1 MMSKQEGALKAVM
14 FWMLGSLAGAKWNN
28 IIIPASIF
36 FIVFGLLWLFY
47 RNLNLLL
54 LGEEAAVTLGVNLQQ
69 FRIQLILLV
78 SLLTGVLVAVSGSI
92 GFVGLIIPHIVRL
105 IVGSNYKYVI
115 PVSALLGG
123 IFLVW
128 ADALARI
135 IIAPQEMPIG
145 IITAFCGGPFFIWLL
160 RRNNYSFG
168 EGD

>member
-1 MMSKQEGALKAVM
+1 M
-14 FWMLGSLAGAKWNN
+14 
-28 IIIPASIF
+28 IPAF
-36 FIVFGLLWLFY
+36 VFLVVFGLLWLHY

-115 PVSALLGG
+115 PISALIGG
-123 IFLVW
+123 IFLSVGRCLCSNYYCSSGNANW
-128 ADALARI
+128 YY
-135 IIAPQEMPIG
+135 
-145 IITAFCGGPFFIWLL
+145 
-160 RRNNYSFG
+160 YSFLWRTIFHLASPS
-168 EGD
+168 

>member
-1 MMSKQEGALKAVM
+1 M
-14 FWMLGSLAGAKWNN
+14 
-28 IIIPASIF
+28 
-36 FIVFGLLWLFY
+36 
-47 RNLNLLL
+47 
-54 LGEEAAVTLGVNLQQ
+54 TLGVNLQQ

-115 PVSALLGG
+115 PISALIGG

-128 ADALARI
+128 ADAFARI

-145 IITAFCGGPFFIWLL
+145 IITAFVEDHF
-160 RRNNYSFG
+160 SFG
-168 EGD
+168 FSVVTTIHSVKEINFNDIRSETSIILHLRSAYTT

>member
-1 MMSKQEGALKAVM
+1 M
-14 FWMLGSLAGAKWNN
+14 
-28 IIIPASIF
+28 
-36 FIVFGLLWLFY
+36 
-47 RNLNLLL
+47 
-54 LGEEAAVTLGVNLQQ
+54 TLGVNLQQ

-115 PVSALLGG
+115 PISALIGG

-128 ADALARI
+128 ADAFARI

-145 IITAFCGGPFFIWLL
+145 IITAFVEDHFHLASVVTTIHSVKEINFNDIRSETSIILHL
-160 RRNNYSFG
+160 RSAYTT
-168 EGD
+168 

>member
-1 MMSKQEGALKAVM
+1 MV
-14 FWMLGSLAGAKWNN
+14 
-28 IIIPASIF
+28 IF
-36 FIVFGLLWLFY
+36 VIVFVLLWLHY

-69 FRIQLILLV
+69 FRIQLVLLV
-78 SLLTGVLVAVSGSI
+78 SLLTGVLVAVSGAI

-115 PVSALLGG
+115 PISALLGA

-135 IIAPQEMPIG
+135 LIAPEEMPIG
-145 IITAFCGGPFFIWLL
+145 IITAFCGGPFF
-160 RRNNYSFG
+160 SFG
-168 EGD
+168 YCVVTIILSVKEIRKYDIRSKTSIVLHA